1 MSIETGFRSS
11 GFADDREQREVF
23 SRLADKLDETPNT
36 DEATDSD
43 IDGKIDVDEDLKVYN
58 QDALKMSQDSLKST
72 KKEGKNFFQRNK
84 RQIFDALIV
93 LGVIY
98 VAYKL
103 FWEKEEGM
111 DFADGGDVDYTPAP
125 QTPAPPPPPVEAP
138 PRPEM
143 PEPNYNGQ

>member
-1 MSIETGFRSS
+1 M
-11 GFADDREQREVF
+11 
-23 SRLADKLDETPNT
+23 
-36 DEATDSD
+36 
-43 IDGKIDVDEDLKVYN
+43 
-58 QDALKMSQDSLKST
+58 
-72 KKEGKNFFQRNK
+72 
-84 RQIFDALIV
+84 

-125 QTPAPPPPPVEAP
+125 QTPAPPPPPPVEAP